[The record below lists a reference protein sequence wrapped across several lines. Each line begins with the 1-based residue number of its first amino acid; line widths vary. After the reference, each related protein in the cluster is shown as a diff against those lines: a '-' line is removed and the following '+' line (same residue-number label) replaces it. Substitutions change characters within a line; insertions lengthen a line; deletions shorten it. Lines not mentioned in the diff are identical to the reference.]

1 MSELGDCFKRVNA
14 SKIFSLP
21 FSARNHHEEF
31 RTKNYSKMY
40 FYHARFIHCKWEL
53 KDFRK
58 IIEKGSESLRTHLR
72 RKNVWNVL
80 CKEAQMIGEVLVPYT
95 FRHLYAK
102 ASHAAGIPITNIA
115 LLWVTPQKCIIKVMQ
130 DSFQTVRLICMPNKI
145 RRSPKYGKETQLAQ
159 ILCSSSSDS
168 PVPCNYSVFMDC
180 VYRSS
185 SNPCG

>member
-58 IIEKGSESLRTHLR
+58 IIENEANLSELTFEGKMYGMFYA
-72 RKNVWNVL
+72 RKH
-80 CKEAQMIGEVLVPYT
+80 K
-95 FRHLYAK
+95 
-102 ASHAAGIPITNIA
+102 
-115 LLWVTPQKCIIKVMQ
+115 
-130 DSFQTVRLICMPNKI
+130 
-145 RRSPKYGKETQLAQ
+145 
-159 ILCSSSSDS
+159 
-168 PVPCNYSVFMDC
+168 
-180 VYRSS
+180 
-185 SNPCG
+185 